1 MKMFEMETYK
11 IFGDQEHSLIEMTL
25 GDLLDKVAS
34 VYPENDCVVCND
46 KPFRKTYKE
55 FKEECDTVA
64 KGLMAL
70 GVEKGSHVAI
80 WATNYPEWI
89 VLMYASA
96 KIGATL
102 VTVNTNYKVFE
113 AEYLLKQSDTD
124 TLVMMEG
131 LKDTNYTEIINEL
144 CPELKTSTPG
154 SMDCENLPYLKRVI
168 YLDSKEKTP
177 QGMLHWSELHKLSEK
192 ISDDELRARQ
202 ASVDCHDVV
211 NMQYTSGTTGFPK
224 GVMLTHYNILNN
236 GKCIGDNQIFTYRD
250 RVCLPV
256 PFFHCFGCVLGIMA
270 CITHGSTIV
279 PVERYNPVRGMNT
292 IQGER
297 CTATY
302 GVPTMYIAMLEHPDF
317 PKYDFSSLRTG
328 IMSGSPCPVKVMEQ
342 VVNLMNMREITI
354 PYGLTEVSPVCTM
367 TNVSDSIEK
376 RVSTV
381 GRKMPFVEVKVVD
394 PETYEELPPNT
405 PGEVIVRGYSVMKG
419 YYKMPEATAQAIDKD
434 GWLHS
439 GDLAAVDPE
448 GYFHITGR
456 IKDMIIRGGE
466 NIYPKELE
474 EFLYTNPKVKDV
486 QVIGVPDKNYGEEV
500 CACVILKQGETATE
514 DELKEFIRENLSR
527 HKMPRYIWFMDTFPM
542 TASGKI
548 QKYKMREMAVDA
560 LNLADAAAIE
570 TA

>member
-1 MKMFEMETYK
+1 MFEMETYK

-25 GDLLDKVAS
+25 GDLLDKVAE
-34 VYPENDCVVCND
+34 VYPDNDCVVYND
-46 KPFRKTYKE
+46 RPFRKTYKE
-55 FKEECDTVA
+55 FKEECNTIA

-70 GVEKGSHVAI
+70 GVEKGAHVAI

-89 VLMYASA
+89 TLMYATA

-131 LKDTNYTEIINEL
+131 LKDTCYTEIINEL
-144 CPELKTSTPG
+144 CPELKNSEPG
-154 SMDCENLPYLKRVI
+154 KLHSENLPYLKRVI
-168 YLDSKEKTP
+168 YIDAPENTP
-177 QGMLHWSELHKLSEK
+177 AGMLHWSELRKLATQVTDE
-192 ISDDELRARQ
+192 ELRARQ

-270 CITHGSTIV
+270 CITHGATIV
-279 PVERYNPVRGMNT
+279 PVERYNPVRVMTT
-292 IQGER
+292 IQEER

-317 PKYDFSSLRTG
+317 SKYDFSSLRTG

-342 VVNLMNMREITI
+342 VINLMNMTEITI

-376 RVSTV
+376 RVATV

-394 PETYEELPPNT
+394 PETYEELPPHT
-405 PGEVIVRGYSVMKG
+405 PGEVVVRGYSVMKG

-439 GDLAAVDPE
+439 GDLAVIDE
-448 GYFHITGR
+448 DGYFHITGR

-474 EFLYTNPKVKDV
+474 EFLYTHPQVKDV

-500 CACVILKQGETATE
+500 CACVILKEGEKVTGE
-514 DELKEFIRENLSR
+514 ELKEYIREHLSR
-527 HKMPRYIWFMDTFPM
+527 HKMPRYIWFMDAFPM

-560 LNLADAAAIE
+560 LHLSDAAAIE

>member
-1 MKMFEMETYK
+1 M
-11 IFGDQEHSLIEMTL
+11 
-25 GDLLDKVAS
+25 
-34 VYPENDCVVCND
+34 
-46 KPFRKTYKE
+46 
-55 FKEECDTVA
+55 
-64 KGLMAL
+64 
-70 GVEKGSHVAI
+70 
-80 WATNYPEWI
+80 
-89 VLMYASA
+89 
-96 KIGATL
+96 
-102 VTVNTNYKVFE
+102 
-113 AEYLLKQSDTD
+113 
-124 TLVMMEG
+124 
-131 LKDTNYTEIINEL
+131 
-144 CPELKTSTPG
+144 
-154 SMDCENLPYLKRVI
+154 
-168 YLDSKEKTP
+168 
-177 QGMLHWSELHKLSEK
+177 
-192 ISDDELRARQ
+192 
-202 ASVDCHDVV
+202 
-211 NMQYTSGTTGFPK
+211 
-224 GVMLTHYNILNN
+224 
-236 GKCIGDNQIFTYRD
+236 
-250 RVCLPV
+250 
-256 PFFHCFGCVLGIMA
+256 
-270 CITHGSTIV
+270 
-279 PVERYNPVRGMNT
+279 
-292 IQGER
+292 
-297 CTATY
+297 
-302 GVPTMYIAMLEHPDF
+302 
-317 PKYDFSSLRTG
+317 
-328 IMSGSPCPVKVMEQ
+328 
-342 VVNLMNMREITI
+342 
-354 PYGLTEVSPVCTM
+354 CTM

>member
-1 MKMFEMETYK
+1 MFEMETYK

-279 PVERYNPVRGMNT
+279 PVERYNPVRVMNT

-394 PETYEELPPNT
+394 PETYEELPPNM
-405 PGEVIVRGYSVMKG
+405 PGEVVVRGYSVMKG

>member
-1 MKMFEMETYK
+1 MFEMETYK

-279 PVERYNPVRGMNT
+279 PVERYNPVRVMNT

-394 PETYEELPPNT
+394 PETYEELPPNM
-405 PGEVIVRGYSVMKG
+405 PGEVVVRGYSVMKG

-474 EFLYTNPKVKDV
+474 EFLYTNPKDKDV

>member
-1 MKMFEMETYK
+1 MFEMETYK

-177 QGMLHWSELHKLSEK
+177 QGMLHWSELHKLSVK

-279 PVERYNPVRGMNT
+279 PVERYNPVRVMNT

-405 PGEVIVRGYSVMKG
+405 PGEVVVRGYSVMKG

>member
-1 MKMFEMETYK
+1 MFEMETYK

-279 PVERYNPVRGMNT
+279 PVERYNPVRVMNT

-394 PETYEELPPNT
+394 PETYEELPPNM
-405 PGEVIVRGYSVMKG
+405 PGEVVVRGYSVMKG
-419 YYKMPEATAQAIDKD
+419 YYKMPEAIDKD

>member
-1 MKMFEMETYK
+1 MFEMETYK
-11 IFGDQEHSLIEMTL
+11 IFDGKQDSLIEMTL
-25 GDLLDKVAS
+25 GDLLDKVAT
-34 VYPENDCVVCND
+34 VYPDNDCVVCND

-55 FKEECDTVA
+55 FKEECDIVA
-64 KGLMAL
+64 RGLMAL

-89 VLMYASA
+89 VLMYATA

-102 VTVNTNYKVFE
+102 VTVNTNYKIFE
-113 AEYLLKQSDTD
+113 AEYLLRQSDTD

-131 LKDTNYTEIINEL
+131 LKDTNYTDIINEL
-144 CPELKTSTPG
+144 CPELKNSEPG
-154 SMDCENLPYLKRVI
+154 HMECDNLPYLKRVI
-168 YLDSKEKTP
+168 YLDNKENTP
-177 QGMLHWSELHKLSEK
+177 KGMLHWSQLHELAQQVTEEQRKE
-192 ISDDELRARQ
+192 RQ
-202 ASVDCHDVV
+202 ASVHYHDVV

-236 GKCIGDNQIFTYRD
+236 GKCIGDNQVLTYRD

-270 CITHGSTIV
+270 CITHGATIV
-279 PVERYNPVRGMNT
+279 PVERYNPVRVMKT
-292 IQGER
+292 IQDEK

-317 PKYDFSSLRTG
+317 PKYDFSTLRTG
-328 IMSGSPCPVKVMEQ
+328 IMSGSPCPIKVMEQ
-342 VVNLMNMREITI
+342 VVNLMHMSEITI

-367 TNVSDSIEK
+367 TNTQDSIEK

-381 GRKMPFVEVKVVD
+381 GRKMPFIEVKLVD
-394 PETYEELPPNT
+394 PETGEDVPVNT
-405 PGEVIVRGYSVMKG
+405 QGEVVIRGYSVMKG
-419 YYKMPEATAQAIDKD
+419 YYKMSEATAQTIDKD

-439 GDLAAVDPE
+439 GDLAMMDND
-448 GYFHITGR
+448 GYFNITGR

-500 CACVILKQGETATE
+500 CACVILKEGETATE
-514 DELKEFIRENLSR
+514 DELKEFIRVNLSR
-527 HKMPRYIWFMDTFPM
+527 HKMPRYIWFMEKFPM

-560 LNLADAAAIE
+560 LHLADAASIV

>member
-1 MKMFEMETYK
+1 MK
-11 IFGDQEHSLIEMTL
+11 L

-177 QGMLHWSELHKLSEK
+177 QGMLHWSELHKLSVK

-279 PVERYNPVRGMNT
+279 PVERYNPVRVMNT

-405 PGEVIVRGYSVMKG
+405 PGEVVVRGYSVMKG

>member
-1 MKMFEMETYK
+1 MFEMETYK
-11 IFGDQEHSLIEMTL
+11 IFDGKQNELIEMTL

-34 VYPENDCVVCND
+34 IYPDNDCVVCND

-55 FKEECDTVA
+55 FKEECDIVA
-64 KGLMAL
+64 RGLMAL

-89 VLMYASA
+89 VLMYATA

-113 AEYLLKQSDTD
+113 AEYLLRQSDTD

-131 LKDTNYTEIINEL
+131 LKDTNYSEIINEL
-144 CPELKTSTPG
+144 CPELKNSEPG
-154 SMDCENLPYLKRVI
+154 KMDCSNLPYLKRVI
-168 YLDSKEKTP
+168 YLDNKENTP
-177 QGMLHWSELHKLSEK
+177 KGMLHWSELH
-192 ISDDELRARQ
+192 ELADKVTEEERIARQ
-202 ASVDCHDVV
+202 KTVHHHDVV

-236 GKCIGDNQIFTYRD
+236 GKCIGDNQVLTYRD

-270 CITHGSTIV
+270 CITHGATIV
-279 PVERYNPVRGMNT
+279 PVERYNPVRVMHT
-292 IQGER
+292 IQAEK

-317 PKYDFSSLRTG
+317 NKYDFSTLRTG
-328 IMSGSPCPVKVMEQ
+328 IMSGSPCPIKIMEQ
-342 VVNLMNMREITI
+342 VVNLMHMSEITI

-367 TNVSDSIEK
+367 TNTQDSIEK

-381 GRKMPFVEVKVVD
+381 GRKMPFIEVKVID
-394 PETYEELPPNT
+394 PDTGEDAPVNT
-405 PGEVIVRGYSVMKG
+405 PGEVVIRGYSVMKG
-419 YYKMPEATAQAIDKD
+419 YYKMAEATAQTIDKD

-439 GDLAAVDPE
+439 GDLAVIDKD
-448 GYFHITGR
+448 GYFNITGR

-500 CACVILKQGETATE
+500 CACIVLKEGETATE
-514 DELKEFIRENLSR
+514 EEMKEYIRENLSR
-527 HKMPRYIWFMDTFPM
+527 HKMPRYIWFMEGFPM

-560 LNLADAAAIE
+560 LNLSDAASIE

>member
-1 MKMFEMETYK
+1 MFEMETYK
-11 IFGDQEHSLIEMTL
+11 IFDGKQDSLIEMTL
-25 GDLLDKVAS
+25 GDLLDKVAT
-34 VYPENDCVVCND
+34 VYPDNDCVVCND

-55 FKEECDTVA
+55 FKEECDIVA
-64 KGLMAL
+64 RGLMAL

-89 VLMYASA
+89 VLMYATA

-113 AEYLLKQSDTD
+113 AEYLLRQSDTD

-131 LKDTNYTEIINEL
+131 LKDTNYTDIINEL
-144 CPELKTSTPG
+144 CPELKNSEPG
-154 SMDCENLPYLKRVI
+154 HMECDNLPYLKRVI
-168 YLDSKEKTP
+168 YLDNKENTP
-177 QGMLHWSELHKLSEK
+177 KGMLHWSQLHELAQQVTEEQRKE
-192 ISDDELRARQ
+192 RQ
-202 ASVDCHDVV
+202 ASVHYHDVV

-236 GKCIGDNQIFTYRD
+236 GKCIGDNQVLTYRD

-270 CITHGSTIV
+270 CITHGATIV
-279 PVERYNPVRGMNT
+279 PVERYNPVRVMKT
-292 IQGER
+292 IQDEK

-317 PKYDFSSLRTG
+317 PKYDFSTLRTG
-328 IMSGSPCPVKVMEQ
+328 IMSGSPCPIKVMEQ
-342 VVNLMNMREITI
+342 VVNLMHMSEITI

-367 TNVSDSIEK
+367 TNTQDSIEK

-381 GRKMPFVEVKVVD
+381 GRKMPFIEVKLVD
-394 PETYEELPPNT
+394 PETGEDVPPNVQ
-405 PGEVIVRGYSVMKG
+405 GEVVIRGYSVMKG
-419 YYKMPEATAQAIDKD
+419 YYKMSEATAQTIDKD

-439 GDLAAVDPE
+439 GDLAMMDND
-448 GYFHITGR
+448 GYFNITGR

-500 CACVILKQGETATE
+500 CACVILKEGETATE
-514 DELKEFIRENLSR
+514 DELKEFIRVNLSR
-527 HKMPRYIWFMDTFPM
+527 HKMPRYIWFMEKFPM

-560 LNLADAAAIE
+560 LHLADAASIV

>member
-1 MKMFEMETYK
+1 
-11 IFGDQEHSLIEMTL
+11 
-25 GDLLDKVAS
+25 
-34 VYPENDCVVCND
+34 
-46 KPFRKTYKE
+46 
-55 FKEECDTVA
+55 
-64 KGLMAL
+64 
-70 GVEKGSHVAI
+70 
-80 WATNYPEWI
+80 
-89 VLMYASA
+89 
-96 KIGATL
+96 
-102 VTVNTNYKVFE
+102 
-113 AEYLLKQSDTD
+113 
-124 TLVMMEG
+124 
-131 LKDTNYTEIINEL
+131 
-144 CPELKTSTPG
+144 
-154 SMDCENLPYLKRVI
+154 
-168 YLDSKEKTP
+168 
-177 QGMLHWSELHKLSEK
+177 
-192 ISDDELRARQ
+192 
-202 ASVDCHDVV
+202 
-211 NMQYTSGTTGFPK
+211 
-224 GVMLTHYNILNN
+224 
-236 GKCIGDNQIFTYRD
+236 
-250 RVCLPV
+250 
-256 PFFHCFGCVLGIMA
+256 
-270 CITHGSTIV
+270 
-279 PVERYNPVRGMNT
+279 
-292 IQGER
+292 
-297 CTATY
+297 
-302 GVPTMYIAMLEHPDF
+302 
-317 PKYDFSSLRTG
+317 
-328 IMSGSPCPVKVMEQ
+328 MEQ

>member
-279 PVERYNPVRGMNT
+279 PVERYNPVRVMNT

>member
-279 PVERYNPVRGMNT
+279 PVERYNPVRVMNT

-394 PETYEELPPNT
+394 PETYEELPPNM
-405 PGEVIVRGYSVMKG
+405 PGEVVVRGYSVMKG